1 MQWTDTEDLITN
13 FFKNF
18 DYQDDHNSKSLYP
31 IENKKFYNI
40 LLRDIQKINEY
51 ITLNHREDVL
61 AEKKTRKENKSD
73 VV

>member
-51 ITLNHREDVL
+51 ITLNHR
-61 AEKKTRKENKSD
+61 
-73 VV
+73 